1 MLLINPSLFTIFV
14 CLNNQVIIDVNGIGY
29 CLHVSKNTL
38 HHIGDID
45 ESVILNTD
53 LQVRD
58 DSILLYGF
66 KFQSELNMFKLLQSI
81 QGIGPRAALAVLSAL
96 NVEQIIVAIKSSDK
110 SAFQQADG
118 IGQRVATR
126 IVSELQ
132 EKIDQFSLTNS
143 DIKFKDPNIT
153 SNEAELTKNIID
165 DAVSALVNLGY
176 SKSDVFLVV
185 NSICNEI
192 NNDEKLSIE
201 KIIPLALK
209 ELSK

>member
-1 MLLINPSLFTIFV
+1 MIVTLTGKLKIKS
-14 CLNNQVIIDVNGIGY
+14 NNQIVIDVNGIGY
-29 CLHVSKNTL
+29 CLNVSKNTL
-38 HHIGDID
+38 DHIGNID

-66 KFQSELNMFKLLQSI
+66 KFRSELNMFKLLQSI

-96 NVEQIIVAIKSSDK
+96 TVEKIIIAIKSSDK

-132 EKIDQFSLTNS
+132 EKIDQFALTNS
-143 DIKFKDPNIT
+143 NINFENSNIT
-153 SNEAELTKNIID
+153 SDRVEPNKNIMD
-165 DAVSALVNLGY
+165 DAISAIVNLGY

-185 NSICNEI
+185 NSIYSEI
-192 NNDEKLSIE
+192 NDDEKLSIE

-209 ELSK
+209 KLSK

>member
-1 MLLINPSLFTIFV
+1 MIATLTGKLKTK
-14 CLNNQVIIDVNGIGY
+14 LNNQIVINVNGIGY

-38 HHIGDID
+38 DNIGEVD

-58 DSILLYGF
+58 DSILLFGF
-66 KFQSELNMFKLLQSI
+66 KFQNELNMFKLLQSI

-96 NVEQIIVAIKSSDK
+96 TVEEIIVAIKSSDK
-110 SAFQQADG
+110 SAFQKADG

-143 DIKFKDPNIT
+143 NIKSKDLKKGPIDWKTFERLIPTCALEDITVWHEGMSEWLLLEEIRDIIIT
-153 SNEAELTKNIID
+153 D
-165 DAVSALVNLGY
+165 
-176 SKSDVFLVV
+176 
-185 NSICNEI
+185 
-192 NNDEKLSIE
+192 
-201 KIIPLALK
+201 
-209 ELSK
+209 

>member
-1 MLLINPSLFTIFV
+1 MIATLTGKLKSK
-14 CLNNQVIIDVNGIGY
+14 LNNQIIIDVNGIGY
-29 CLHVSKNTL
+29 CLHVSKNTMY
-38 HHIGDID
+38 HIGDID
-45 ESVILNTD
+45 ELVFLNTD
-53 LQVRD
+53 LQIRD

-96 NVEQIIVAIKSSDK
+96 NVEQIILAIKSSDK

-126 IVSELQ
+126 IISELQ
-132 EKIDQFSLTNS
+132 EKIHQFSLTNS
-143 DIKFKDPNIT
+143 DIKFKDPKII
-153 SNEAELTKNIID
+153 SDGSELNKNIID
-165 DAVSALVNLGY
+165 DAISAIVNLGY

-185 NSICNEI
+185 NSIYNEI
-192 NNDEKLSIE
+192 DKDEQLSIE

-209 ELSK
+209 KLSK

>member
-1 MLLINPSLFTIFV
+1 MIATLTGKLKTK
-14 CLNNQVIIDVNGIGY
+14 LNNQIVIDVNGVGY
-29 CLHVSKNTL
+29 CLQISKNTL
-38 HHIGDID
+38 DNIGEVD
-45 ESVILNTD
+45 EIVILNTD

-58 DSILLYGF
+58 DCILLYGF

-96 NVEQIIVAIKSSDK
+96 TVEQIIIAIKSSDK
-110 SAFQQADG
+110 SAFQKADG

-143 DIKFKDPNIT
+143 NIKFKDSNIT
-153 SNEAELTKNIID
+153 SGREELNKNIRD
-165 DAVSALVNLGY
+165 DAISAIVNLGY

-192 NNDEKLSIE
+192 DNDEKLSIE

-209 ELSK
+209 RLSK

>member
-1 MLLINPSLFTIFV
+1 MIATLTGKLKSK
-14 CLNNQVIIDVNGIGY
+14 LNNQVIIDVNGVGY
-29 CLHVSKNTL
+29 CLNVSKNTL
-38 HHIGDID
+38 YHIGDID
-45 ESVILNTD
+45 DSVILNTD

-81 QGIGPRAALAVLSAL
+81 QGIGPRAALAILSAL
-96 NVEQIIVAIKSSDK
+96 TVEHIIVAIKSSDK

-132 EKIDQFSLTNS
+132 EKIDQFSLTNNN
-143 DIKFKDPNIT
+143 IKFKDLNIT
-153 SNEAELTKNIID
+153 SNELKLNKNIVD
-165 DAVSALVNLGY
+165 DAVSAIVNLGY

-192 NNDEKLSIE
+192 DNHEKLSIE

-209 ELSK
+209 KLSK

>member
-1 MLLINPSLFTIFV
+1 MIATLTGKLKSK
-14 CLNNQVIIDVNGIGY
+14 LNNQIIVDVNGVGY

-45 ESVILNTD
+45 ESVILNTE

-96 NVEQIIVAIKSSDK
+96 TVEQIIIAIKSSDK
-110 SAFQQADG
+110 SAFQKADG

-132 EKIDQFSLTNS
+132 EKIDQFSLVNS
-143 DIKFKDPNIT
+143 SINFKDTKIK
-153 SNEAELTKNIID
+153 SDGAELNKNIRD
-165 DAVSALVNLGY
+165 DAISAIVNLGY
-176 SKSDVFLVV
+176 SKSDVFLIV

-192 NNDEKLSIE
+192 ENDEKLSIE

-209 ELSK
+209 KLSK

>member
-1 MLLINPSLFTIFV
+1 MIATLTGKLKSK
-14 CLNNQVIIDVNGIGY
+14 LNSQIIIDVNGVGY
-29 CLHVSKNTL
+29 CLNVSKNTL
-38 HHIGDID
+38 DKIGDIN
-45 ESVILNTD
+45 ESVILKTD

-66 KFQSELNMFKLLQSI
+66 KSQSELNMFKLLQSI

-96 NVEQIIVAIKSSDK
+96 TVEQIIIAIKSTDK

-132 EKIDQFSLTNS
+132 EKIDQFSLANS
-143 DIKFKDPNIT
+143 NIKFKDSKI
-153 SNEAELTKNIID
+153 SSDGAERNKNIVD
-165 DAVSALVNLGY
+165 DAISAIVNLGY

-185 NSICNEI
+185 NSICSEN
-192 NNDEKLSIE
+192 NNDEMLSIE

-209 ELSK
+209 KLSK

>member
-1 MLLINPSLFTIFV
+1 MIATLTGKLKSK
-14 CLNNQVIIDVNGIGY
+14 LNNRVIIDVNGVGY

-38 HHIGDID
+38 ENIGDLD
-45 ESVILNTD
+45 QAVILKTD

-96 NVEQIIVAIKSSDK
+96 TVEQIIIAIKSSDK

-132 EKIDQFSLTNS
+132 EKINKFSLANT
-143 DIKFKDPNIT
+143 DFKFNDSKISFNI
-153 SNEAELTKNIID
+153 AEQNKNIID
-165 DAVSALVNLGY
+165 DAISAIVNLGY

-185 NSICNEI
+185 NSICNEN
-192 NNDEKLSIE
+192 NNDKTLSIE

-209 ELSK
+209 KLSK

>member
-1 MLLINPSLFTIFV
+1 MIATLTGKLKSKS
-14 CLNNQVIIDVNGIGY
+14 NNQIIIDVNGVGY
-29 CLHVSKNTL
+29 CLHVSRNTL

-45 ESVILNTD
+45 EPVILNTD

-96 NVEQIIVAIKSSDK
+96 TVEQIIVAIKSSDK

-118 IGQRVATR
+118 IGQRVASR

-143 DIKFKDPNIT
+143 DIKFKDSKIT
-153 SNEAELTKNIID
+153 SNESELNKNIID

>member
-1 MLLINPSLFTIFV
+1 MIARLTGKLKSK
-14 CLNNQVIIDVNGIGY
+14 LNNQIIIDVNGVGY

-96 NVEQIIVAIKSSDK
+96 TVEQIIVAIKSSDK

-132 EKIDQFSLTNS
+132 EKIDQFSLTNI
-143 DIKFKDPNIT
+143 DIKFKDSKII
-153 SNEAELTKNIID
+153 SDELELNKSTID
-165 DAVSALVNLGY
+165 DAVSAIVNLGY

-192 NNDEKLSIE
+192 ENNEKLSIE

-209 ELSK
+209 KLSK

>member
-1 MLLINPSLFTIFV
+1 MIATLTGKLKSK
-14 CLNNQVIIDVNGIGY
+14 LNNQIIIDVNGVGY

-38 HHIGDID
+38 HHIGDLD

-96 NVEQIIVAIKSSDK
+96 TVEQIIIAIKSSDK

-132 EKIDQFSLTNS
+132 EKIDQFSLVNTN
-143 DIKFKDPNIT
+143 INFKDSNIK
-153 SNEAELTKNIID
+153 SDGAELNKNIID
-165 DAVSALVNLGY
+165 DAISAIVNLGY

-192 NNDEKLSIE
+192 DNEEKLSIE

-209 ELSK
+209 KLSK

>member
-1 MLLINPSLFTIFV
+1 MIATLTGRLKSK
-14 CLNNQVIIDVNGIGY
+14 LNNQIIVDVNGVGY

-38 HHIGDID
+38 NHIGDID

-96 NVEQIIVAIKSSDK
+96 TVEQIIIAIKSSDK
-110 SAFQQADG
+110 SAFQKADG

-132 EKIDQFSLTNS
+132 EKIGQFSLVNS
-143 DIKFKDPNIT
+143 SINFKDTKIK
-153 SNEAELTKNIID
+153 SDGAEQIKNIRD
-165 DAVSALVNLGY
+165 DAISAIVNLGY
-176 SKSDVFLVV
+176 SKSDVFYIV

-192 NNDEKLSIE
+192 ENDEKLSIE
-201 KIIPLALK
+201 KIITIALK
-209 ELSK
+209 KLSK

>member
-1 MLLINPSLFTIFV
+1 MIATLTGKLKIR
-14 CLNNQVIIDVNGIGY
+14 LNNQIIVDVNGVGY
-29 CLHVSKNTL
+29 CLQVSKNTL
-38 HHIGDID
+38 DNIGEVD
-45 ESVILNTD
+45 ETVILNTD

-96 NVEQIIVAIKSSDK
+96 TVEQIIIAIKSSDK
-110 SAFQQADG
+110 SAFQKADG

-143 DIKFKDPNIT
+143 NIKFKDSSIT
-153 SNEAELTKNIID
+153 SDGAELNKNIRD
-165 DAVSALVNLGY
+165 DAISAIVNLGY

-192 NNDEKLSIE
+192 DNDEKLSIE

-209 ELSK
+209 KLSK

>member
-1 MLLINPSLFTIFV
+1 MLMVLDIV
-14 CLNNQVIIDVNGIGY
+14 CRYLKTLDNIGE
-29 CLHVSKNTL
+29 V
-38 HHIGDID
+38 D
-45 ESVILNTD
+45 ESVILNTE

-58 DSILLYGF
+58 DSILLFGF
-66 KFQSELNMFKLLQSI
+66 KFQNELNMFKLLQSI

-96 NVEQIIVAIKSSDK
+96 TVDQIIIAIKSSDK

-132 EKIDQFSLTNS
+132 EKINKFSLVNTN
-143 DIKFKDPNIT
+143 IKFKDSNIT
-153 SNEAELTKNIID
+153 SDGAELNKNIRD
-165 DAVSALVNLGY
+165 DAISAIVNLGY

-185 NSICNEI
+185 TQYVM
-192 NNDEKLSIE
+192 KLIMMKNFIE

-209 ELSK
+209 KLSK

>member
-1 MLLINPSLFTIFV
+1 MIATLTGKLKSK
-14 CLNNQVIIDVNGIGY
+14 LNDQIIIDVNGVGY
-29 CLHVSKNTL
+29 CLNVSKKTL
-38 HHIGDID
+38 ENIGDID
-45 ESVILNTD
+45 QSIILKTD

-96 NVEQIIVAIKSSDK
+96 TVEQIIIAIKSSDK

-132 EKIDQFSLTNS
+132 EKINQFSLANADVKFS
-143 DIKFKDPNIT
+143 DTKISSDK
-153 SNEAELTKNIID
+153 AEQNKNIME
-165 DAVSALVNLGY
+165 DAISAIVNLGY

-185 NSICNEI
+185 NSIFNEN
-192 NNDEKLSIE
+192 NNDEMLSIE

-209 ELSK
+209 KLSK

>member
-1 MLLINPSLFTIFV
+1 MIATLSGKLKSKS
-14 CLNNQVIIDVNGIGY
+14 NNQIVLDVNGVGY

-38 HHIGDID
+38 DHIGKVDD
-45 ESVILNTD
+45 LVILNTE

-66 KFQSELNMFKLLQSI
+66 KHQSELNMFKLLQSI

-96 NVEQIIVAIKSSDK
+96 TVEQIIISIKSSDK
-110 SAFQQADG
+110 STFQKADG

-132 EKIDQFSLTNS
+132 EKIDQFSFINS
-143 DIKFKDPNIT
+143 NIKSKDLNIT
-153 SNEAELTKNIID
+153 SYGAELNKNVID
-165 DAVSALVNLGY
+165 DAISAIVNLGY

-192 NNDEKLSIE
+192 DYEKKLSIE

-209 ELSK
+209 KLSK

>member
-1 MLLINPSLFTIFV
+1 MIATLTGKLKNK
-14 CLNNQVIIDVNGIGY
+14 LNNQVIIDVNGVGY
-29 CLHVSKNTL
+29 CLYVSKNTL

-45 ESVILNTD
+45 ETVILKTD

-66 KFQSELNMFKLLQSI
+66 KFESELNMFKLLQSI
-81 QGIGPRAALAVLSAL
+81 QGIGPRAALAILSAL
-96 NVEQIIVAIKSSDK
+96 TVEQIIVAIKSSDK

-143 DIKFKDPNIT
+143 YMKFKGPNIT
-153 SNEAELTKNIID
+153 SNQVELNKNIID
-165 DAVSALVNLGY
+165 DAVSAIVNLGY

-192 NNDEKLSIE
+192 DNDEKLSIE

-209 ELSK
+209 KLSK

>member
-1 MLLINPSLFTIFV
+1 MIATLTGKLKSK
-14 CLNNQVIIDVNGIGY
+14 LNNQIIVDVNGVGY

-38 HHIGDID
+38 HHIGAID
-45 ESVILNTD
+45 ESVILNTE

-96 NVEQIIVAIKSSDK
+96 TVEQIIIAIKSSDK
-110 SAFQQADG
+110 SAFQKADG

-132 EKIDQFSLTNS
+132 EKIGQFSLVNS
-143 DIKFKDPNIT
+143 NINFKDTNIK
-153 SNEAELTKNIID
+153 SDGAELNKNIRD
-165 DAVSALVNLGY
+165 DAISAIVNLGY
-176 SKSDVFLVV
+176 SKSDVFYIV

-192 NNDEKLSIE
+192 ENDEKLSIE
-201 KIIPLALK
+201 KIITIALK
-209 ELSK
+209 KLSK

>member
-1 MLLINPSLFTIFV
+1 MIATLTGKLKSKS
-14 CLNNQVIIDVNGIGY
+14 NNQIIIDVNGVGY

-38 HHIGDID
+38 HLIGGID
-45 ESVILNTD
+45 ETVILNTD
-53 LQVRD
+53 LQVRE

-81 QGIGPRAALAVLSAL
+81 QGIGPRAALSVLSAL
-96 NVEQIIVAIKSSDK
+96 DVEQIVIAIRSCDK

-126 IVSELQ
+126 IVTELQ
-132 EKIDQFSLTNS
+132 EKIDHFSLVNTNINLKNSNIKS
-143 DIKFKDPNIT
+143 DR
-153 SNEAELTKNIID
+153 AELNKNIVD
-165 DAVSALVNLGY
+165 DAISAIVNLGY

-185 NSICNEI
+185 NSICSEIDNE
-192 NNDEKLSIE
+192 EKLSIE

-209 ELSK
+209 KLSK

>member
-1 MLLINPSLFTIFV
+1 MIATLTGKLKSK
-14 CLNNQVIIDVNGIGY
+14 LNNQIIIDVNGVGY
-29 CLHVSKNTL
+29 CLHISKNTL

-45 ESVILNTD
+45 EPVILNTD

-96 NVEQIIVAIKSSDK
+96 TVEQIVIAIKSTDK

-132 EKIDQFSLTNS
+132 EKIDQFSLENT

-153 SNEAELTKNIID
+153 SDGLELNENIID
-165 DAVSALVNLGY
+165 DAISAIVNLGY
-176 SKSDVFLVV
+176 PKSDVFLAV
-185 NSICNEI
+185 NSVCNEI
-192 NNDEKLSIE
+192 DNDEKLSIE

-209 ELSK
+209 KLSK

>member
-1 MLLINPSLFTIFV
+1 MIATLTGKLKIKS
-14 CLNNQVIIDVNGIGY
+14 NNQIVIDVNGVGY
-29 CLHVSKNTL
+29 RLNVSKNTL
-38 HHIGDID
+38 DQIGDID
-45 ESVILNTD
+45 ESVILNTE

-58 DSILLYGF
+58 DSIILYGF

-96 NVEQIIVAIKSSDK
+96 TVEQIIIAIKSSDK
-110 SAFQQADG
+110 SAFQKSDG

-132 EKIDQFSLTNS
+132 EKIDQFSLSNNNIKLQNS
-143 DIKFKDPNIT
+143 NIT
-153 SNEAELTKNIID
+153 SDGTKLNKNIMD
-165 DAVSALVNLGY
+165 DTISAIVNLGY

-192 NNDEKLSIE
+192 DNDEKLSIE

-209 ELSK
+209 KLSK

>member
-1 MLLINPSLFTIFV
+1 MIVTLTGKLKIKS
-14 CLNNQVIIDVNGIGY
+14 NNQIVIDVNGIGY
-29 CLHVSKNTL
+29 CLNVSKNTL
-38 HHIGDID
+38 DHIGNID

-66 KFQSELNMFKLLQSI
+66 KFRSELNMFKLLQSI

-96 NVEQIIVAIKSSDK
+96 TVEKIIIAIKSSDK

-132 EKIDQFSLTNS
+132 EKIDQFSLTNI
-143 DIKFKDPNIT
+143 DIKFKDSKII
-153 SNEAELTKNIID
+153 SDELELNKSTID
-165 DAVSALVNLGY
+165 DAVSAIVNLGY

-192 NNDEKLSIE
+192 ENNEKLSIE

-209 ELSK
+209 KLSK

>member
-1 MLLINPSLFTIFV
+1 MIATLTGKLKTKS
-14 CLNNQVIIDVNGIGY
+14 NNQIIIDVNGVGY
-29 CLHVSKNTL
+29 CLYVSKNTL
-38 HHIGDID
+38 DHIGDID
-45 ESVILNTD
+45 VSVTLNTD
-53 LQVRD
+53 LQVKD

-96 NVEQIIVAIKSSDK
+96 SVEQIILAIKSSDK
-110 SAFQQADG
+110 STFQKADG

-132 EKIDQFSLTNS
+132 EKIDQFALTNTNLKFQNSNISS
-143 DIKFKDPNIT
+143 DGAAINKDIM
-153 SNEAELTKNIID
+153 D
-165 DAVSALVNLGY
+165 DAISAMVNLGY

-185 NSICNEI
+185 NSLYKEIDNNENI
-192 NNDEKLSIE
+192 SIE

-209 ELSK
+209 KLSK

>member
-1 MLLINPSLFTIFV
+1 MIATLTGKLKSK
-14 CLNNQVIIDVNGIGY
+14 LNNQIIVDVNGVGY

-38 HHIGDID
+38 HHIGAID
-45 ESVILNTD
+45 ESVILNTE

-96 NVEQIIVAIKSSDK
+96 TVEQIIIAIKSSDK
-110 SAFQQADG
+110 SAFQKADG

-132 EKIDQFSLTNS
+132 EKIDQFSLVNS
-143 DIKFKDPNIT
+143 NINFKDTNIK
-153 SNEAELTKNIID
+153 SDGAELNKNIRD
-165 DAVSALVNLGY
+165 DAISAIVNLGY
-176 SKSDVFLVV
+176 FKSDVFLVV

-192 NNDEKLSIE
+192 EHDEKLSIE

-209 ELSK
+209 KLSK

>member
-1 MLLINPSLFTIFV
+1 MIATLTGKLKSK
-14 CLNNQVIIDVNGIGY
+14 LNNQIIIDVNGVGY

-38 HHIGDID
+38 DNIGDINQ
-45 ESVILNTD
+45 SVILKTD

-66 KFQSELNMFKLLQSI
+66 QFQSELNMFKLLQSI
-81 QGIGPRAALAVLSAL
+81 QGIGPRAALSVLSAL
-96 NVEQIIVAIKSSDK
+96 TVEQIIISIKSSDR

-132 EKIDQFSLTNS
+132 EKIDQFSLANS
-143 DIKFKDPNIT
+143 IIKFKDSKIL
-153 SNEAELTKNIID
+153 SDGAELKKNIMD
-165 DAVSALVNLGY
+165 DAISAIVNLGY
-176 SKSDVFLVV
+176 SKSEVFLVV
-185 NSICNEI
+185 NSIFNE
-192 NNDEKLSIE
+192 NNSDEMPSIE

-209 ELSK
+209 KLSK